1 VLKLNNLFSIYL
13 PESSGVPHTVYKGN
27 QREYAKECLMIY
39 DKETGAITIEKLN
52 HNIQVKKTR

>member
-1 VLKLNNLFSIYL
+1 
-13 PESSGVPHTVYKGN
+13 VPHTVYKGN